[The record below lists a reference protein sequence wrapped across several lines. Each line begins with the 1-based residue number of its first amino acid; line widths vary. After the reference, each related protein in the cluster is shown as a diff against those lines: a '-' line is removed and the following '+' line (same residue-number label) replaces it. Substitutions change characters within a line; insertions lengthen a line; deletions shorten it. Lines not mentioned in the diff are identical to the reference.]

1 MIHITSGK
9 KDGVWFSLALNEK
22 RKLIACS
29 FSDRNRREAEV
40 ALKRTLPRGRLK
52 IENGQMRNSKRFHEV
67 YGTFKG
73 KHGAANLNTLDL
85 SHISRF
91 QKSVYLLLRRIPRGR
106 VATYGALA
114 TRLGGRRYARAV
126 GTAVASNPLP
136 LVIPCHRVVPA
147 SLTVGNYGMPGR
159 KPSQGGYMKRKLLE
173 REGVKFLGEKVSK
186 ESVWSPN

>member
-1 MIHITSGK
+1 MIRISSEK

-29 FSDRNRREAEV
+29 FSDRNRRVAEV
-40 ALKRTLPRGRLK
+40 SVKRALPRGILK
-52 IENGQMRNSKRFHEV
+52 IENGHMPNSKRFHEI

-73 KHGAANLNTLDL
+73 KRVAVNVNALDL
-85 SHISRF
+85 AHTSLF
-91 QKSVYLLLRRIPRGR
+91 QKRVYRLLRRIPRGR

-136 LVIPCHRVVPA
+136 LIIPCHRVVPA

-173 REGVKFLGEKVSK
+173 REGVKFLGTKVSK

>member
-1 MIHITSGK
+1 MIQISSEK

-29 FSDRNRREAEV
+29 FSDRSKREAERAV
-40 ALKRTLPRGRLK
+40 KRTMLGRTGQ
-52 IENGQMRNSKRFHEV
+52 IENGHKLSSGRFQEI
-67 YGTFKG
+67 YGTFRG
-73 KHGAANLNTLDL
+73 KRVAVNLNALDL
-85 SHISRF
+85 SRVSQFR
-91 QKSVYLLLRRIPRGR
+91 KRVYHLLRQIPHGR

-136 LVIPCHRVVPA
+136 LIIPCHRVIPA
-147 SLTVGNYGMPGR
+147 SLAVGNYGMPGL
-159 KPSQGGYMKRKLLE
+159 KPPQGAYMKRKLLE
-173 REGVKFLGEKVSK
+173 REGVKFLGAKVSK

>member
-1 MIHITSGK
+1 MIRISSEK

-29 FSDRNRREAEV
+29 FSDRNRRAAEKAV
-40 ALKRTLPRGRLK
+40 KRTLGERTEK
-52 IENGQMRNSKRFHEV
+52 IGNSYILSSERFKEI
-67 YGTFKG
+67 YGTFRG
-73 KHGAANLNTLDL
+73 KRVAVRLNELDL
-85 SHISRF
+85 SHLSQF
-91 QKSVYLLLRRIPRGR
+91 QRKVYRLLCQIPHGR
-106 VATYGALA
+106 VTTYGALA
-114 TRLGGRRYARAV
+114 KRLGGRRYARVV

-159 KPSQGGYMKRKLLE
+159 KPSQGGYMKRRLLE
-173 REGVKFLGEKVSK
+173 REGVKFLGAKVSR